1 MLSVH
6 DNSAGMIEPEIKLNT
21 LIFYGEAAFALGK
34 FRKAEKS
41 YSNALQY
48 KKYLM
53 KSKGLSKQI
62 EGQKD
67 ILPDSGEYMCV
78 LFKKETHMI
87 MNRFYPYCSQKS
99 STGFICA
106 CIT

>member
-1 MLSVH
+1 MLLSIH

-21 LIFYGEAAFALGK
+21 LIYYGEAAYILGK
-34 FRKAEKS
+34 YRKAEKM

-67 ILPDSGEYMCV
+67 ILPDNG
-78 LFKKETHMI
+78 L
-87 MNRFYPYCSQKS
+87 
-99 STGFICA
+99 
-106 CIT
+106 

>member
-1 MLSVH
+1 MNEFHPLFCFQADLLLSIH

-34 FRKAEKS
+34 YRKAEKS
-41 YSNALQY
+41 YTNALQY

-67 ILPDSGEYMCV
+67 ILSDSGETVFLPNCT
-78 LFKKETHMI
+78 F
-87 MNRFYPYCSQKS
+87 S
-99 STGFICA
+99 
-106 CIT
+106 

>member
-67 ILPDSGEYMCV
+67 ILPDSGECSCV
-78 LFKKETHMI
+78 PSKGETRKI
-87 MNRFYPYCSQKS
+87 MNRFHRYCSQKS
-99 STGFICA
+99 STDFTCA
-106 CIT
+106 CVS

>member
-1 MLSVH
+1 MSQAKLSSAIDLTTTSSFQADLLLSVH

-34 FRKAEKS
+34 YRKAEKS

-67 ILPDSGEYMCV
+67 ILPDSGELVCT
-78 LFKKETHMI
+78 FWG
-87 MNRFYPYCSQKS
+87 KS
-99 STGFICA
+99 
-106 CIT
+106 

>member
-1 MLSVH
+1 MLLSIH
-6 DNSAGMIEPEIKLNT
+6 DNSAGMVEPEIKLST
-21 LIFYGEAAFALGK
+21 LIYYGEAAYSLGK
-34 FRKAEKS
+34 FRKAEKM

-67 ILPDSGEYMCV
+67 ILPDSGWYILV
-78 LFKKETHMI
+78 
-87 MNRFYPYCSQKS
+87 
-99 STGFICA
+99 FIF
-106 CIT
+106 IF